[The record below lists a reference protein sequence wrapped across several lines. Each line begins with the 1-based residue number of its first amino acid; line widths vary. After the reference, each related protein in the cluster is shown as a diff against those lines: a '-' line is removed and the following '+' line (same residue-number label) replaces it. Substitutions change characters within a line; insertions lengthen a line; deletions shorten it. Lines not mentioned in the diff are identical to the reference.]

1 MGIMTTTTIT
11 MMRIELNLLSLQRN
25 PTQTDNHTT
34 QHLLRQ
40 THTHTHTFL
49 YSGAC
54 RIHCSSQIG
63 FPGRFC
69 CFENPGVT
77 ERKESCTQNCV
88 KRHRLGIFASPLVS
102 MKISNSFSRNDRC
115 WFLVR
120 IIYTKSIFRKPQSV
134 LFFEKNMVY

>member
-40 THTHTHTFL
+40 THTHTFL

-54 RIHCSSQIG
+54 RIHYSSQIG

-120 IIYTKSIFRKPQSV
+120 IIYTKSIFRKP
-134 LFFEKNMVY
+134 